1 MYSELGADIARKQGI
16 NVFSTLT
23 GFKFIGEK
31 ITQFEQAKLKEMKL
45 LHLYHEHVFLQDIHK
60 ILHSQIRNH
69 NPAPHFLLICEM
81 AAEAKANGRN
91 LLDELQEIYAEF
103 GYYKDALD
111 SFTLKGKDG
120 VEKITSMMSQLRTEG
135 TPFDNTK
142 EVIDYRVAVDAEKGF
157 GQLPTSN
164 VLKYILEDG
173 SWIAVRPS
181 GTEPKIKIYY
191 SIKGVNQD
199 SAEKR
204 LTDIQNTIQSKLGLK

>member
-1 MYSELGADIARKQGI
+1 M
-16 NVFSTLT
+16 
-23 GFKFIGEK
+23 
-31 ITQFEQAKLKEMKL
+31 
-45 LHLYHEHVFLQDIHK
+45 HLYNIQTLHKFPVTHLTDFLFGYEESYGYLAGTHARDK
-60 ILHSQIRNH
+60 DAVVSS
-69 NPAPHFLLICEM
+69 LLICEM

-142 EVIDYRVAVDAEKGF
+142 EVIDYSVAVDAEKGF